1 MKKSC
6 MHNSARIRLSIAFS
20 WPRSNSLTLK
30 LTNLLTT
37 LILINGR
44 AMPKFLPWS
53 LGKQVFSASQCY
65 PCMFP
70 REKEVCLNK
79 RCQGLPIPGI
89 WTHSVKRRNVVQTYD
104 YKDIGIYAEY
114 RPSQWIYILVFFP
127 AKCKPNQNRISY
139 ANRGKNLKRMTLAHM
154 WQFLRIMR
162 FNDAAI
168 FTCRLYHRHERT
180 KLYLLRNLSA
190 SCMVHFVSV
199 SSITLLWIYLIS
211 HVSWPFSITTPTIH
225 HSFTLSLS
233 VCRS

>member
-79 RCQGLPIPGI
+79 RCRGLPIPGI

-114 RPSQWIYILVFFP
+114 RPSQWIYILVFFLLNVSP
-127 AKCKPNQNRISY
+127 IRIGSVMPTVAKI
-139 ANRGKNLKRMTLAHM
+139 
-154 WQFLRIMR
+154 
-162 FNDAAI
+162 
-168 FTCRLYHRHERT
+168 
-180 KLYLLRNLSA
+180 
-190 SCMVHFVSV
+190 
-199 SSITLLWIYLIS
+199 
-211 HVSWPFSITTPTIH
+211 
-225 HSFTLSLS
+225 
-233 VCRS
+233 